1 MISIEMTG
9 SQDFGDKTLRQIKVI
24 SEKAITDITEI
35 ARHEIQANISGA
47 RSIYG
52 GLVKPSKKKRG
63 VTLIDTGELLS
74 SVKSEK
80 INPNHYKVFLAS
92 GRAKIGSWL
101 HYGTPK
107 MVARPFFG
115 ISKITLQRIRQ
126 YLLKASIK

>member
-1 MISIEMTG
+1 MIKIEMSG
-9 SQDFGDKTLRQIKVI
+9 SPDFGDKTLRQIKVI
-24 SEKAITDITEI
+24 SEKAIEDITEI

-52 GLVKPSKKKRG
+52 GLVKPSKKKYG
-63 VTLIDTGELLS
+63 VTLIKTGELLS

-80 INPNHYKVFLAS
+80 IDRMHYRVYLAS